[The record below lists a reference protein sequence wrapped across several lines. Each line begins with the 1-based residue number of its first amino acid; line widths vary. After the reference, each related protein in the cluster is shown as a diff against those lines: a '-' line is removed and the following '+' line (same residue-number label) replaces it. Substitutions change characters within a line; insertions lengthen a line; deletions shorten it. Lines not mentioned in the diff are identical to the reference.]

1 MGKEE
6 SWLEQ
11 KKRFAGEKVPSMKR
25 RSDVNDYS
33 ERNIYMVTLVIEGRR
48 CLLGELQGTSLTPVF
63 VPSKLGLAVHQCW
76 QMIPEHYPHVKL
88 IALQLM
94 PDHLHAIIQVTSKMD
109 CHLGQVINGFKIGC
123 NRAYRALM
131 AEAVPRPTGNCGSH
145 SSYTG
150 SHSSYTGS
158 HSASGTNNGGSGS
171 VQAEAVPRPTNKQA
185 GLLFERGYNDVINKH
200 FDMLPRLIQYV
211 RSNPYRLLR
220 RREQPDLFRVRFDV
234 AIGGHNCSAL
244 GNIFLLDHPER
255 VQVQCSRSLGDD
267 AIQALVDKALAAAR
281 QGAVHVS
288 PAISPGEKR
297 VMRALLDAGFPLIFL
312 VENGLTRYSKPGGQF
327 FEACARGQLL
337 IVAPWQHH
345 NEHRVITRNQC
356 SALNTLTWAICNTD
370 SPIDN

>member
-48 CLLGELQGTSLTPVF
+48 CLLGELQGTSLAPVF

-150 SHSSYTGS
+150 SHS
-158 HSASGTNNGGSGS
+158 ASGTNNGGSGS

-220 RREQPDLFRVRFDV
+220 RREQPDLFRVRRHLTV
-234 AIGGHNCSAL
+234 AGREMDAL
-244 GNIFLLDHPER
+244 GNLFLLDWPQI
-255 VQVQCSRSLGDD
+255 VQVRCSRSLTE
-267 AIQALVDKALAAAR
+267 AAVEQEVAR
-281 QGAVHVS
+281 MLRLCEQGAVLVTPS
-288 PAISPGEKR
+288 ISPGEKTVTRAAFEAGHR
-297 VMRALLDAGFPLIFL
+297 VILLL
-312 VENGLTRYSKPGGQF
+312 ENGFGEFAKPGGRLF
-327 FEACARGQLL
+327 DACAEGRLL
-337 IVAPWQHH
+337 LLAPWERHTDQ
-345 NEHRVITRNQC
+345 RAIKRQQC
-356 SALNTLTWAICNTD
+356 EALNAIAHTIANLH
-370 SPIDN
+370 I

>member
-131 AEAVPRPTGNCGSH
+131 AEAVPRH
-145 SSYTG
+145 
-150 SHSSYTGS
+150 
-158 HSASGTNNGGSGS
+158 
-171 VQAEAVPRPTNKQA
+171 KQA